1 MAASSPDHEGLV
13 SASGASGGNGPDAA
27 AIVSVLNQH
36 GVRYVVIGA
45 FAAIAQRAPI
55 AATRDIDFT
64 PDSAADNLRRL
75 SAALKELGARVRT
88 DALGGGVPFDHDAAS
103 LRRASV
109 WNLICRYG
117 EFHIAFE
124 PSGFAGGYPELAEH
138 AHRVLVE
145 GVECSVADLDDVIR
159 SKEAAGRP
167 KDLQALPELY
177 RFRAA
182 QAAGPDAD

>member
-1 MAASSPDHEGLV
+1 V
-13 SASGASGGNGPDAA
+13 SASGASGDRGPDAA

-45 FAAIAQRAPI
+45 FAAIAQQAPI

-75 SAALKELGARVRT
+75 SAALEELGAHIRT
-88 DALGGGVPFDHDAAS
+88 NAVVGGVPFDHDAAS

-109 WNLICRYG
+109 WNLICRHG
-117 EFHIAFE
+117 EFDIAFE
-124 PSGFAGGYPELAEH
+124 PSGFAGGYPELAAR

-145 GVECSVADLDDVIR
+145 GVECSVADLDDVIS

-167 KDLQALPELY
+167 RDLQALPDLY
-177 RFRAA
+177 RFRSERRAA
-182 QAAGPDAD
+182 RAAGPGAD